1 MADAYSSSTGTYA
14 LSVQLDAPATLN
26 ELASFLTEGY
36 AGSEYKFDTS
46 SSNSISVNLD
56 GLTTEG
62 QQLALWAIDAWEM
75 VADLDFVEVASGELI
90 TMDDESSGAYAYFPG
105 GTPADGVELNI
116 SKDWINFYGTSIDSY
131 SYQTFVHEIGHSLG
145 LGHQGSYNGSATY
158 GVDNTFSNDSWQI
171 SVMSYFSQSENTS
184 IMHPRLI

>member
-1 MADAYSSSTGTYA
+1 MSDPFLYLRDSTGNLLASNDDGGSGLNSRIKFTPSASGNYYLVADAYSSSTGTYA

-131 SYQTFVHEIGHSLG
+131 SYQTFVH
-145 LGHQGSYNGSATY
+145 
-158 GVDNTFSNDSWQI
+158 
-171 SVMSYFSQSENTS
+171 
-184 IMHPRLI
+184 